1 MPIFRVVCLGCGE
14 EREVFIR
21 DVMEIG
27 KLVCESCGGSLQRV
41 WAGSPPSI
49 FFKDGG
55 YYVSE
60 AVKKTEE
67 Q

>member
-27 KLVCESCGGSLQRV
+27 KLVCESCGGSMQRV
-41 WAGSPPSI
+41 WGEPPSI